1 MPSTQTIIIGVVYTI
16 YSFLYFVAAVLI
28 SSRHKVFDRVVHSV
42 FGAWDK
48 GTRRTQI
55 ESFNLTKVAAIIAT
69 LPLVAHIVAL
79 SAGLSIPPKAADH
92 LGLSVDSYPNLT
104 GDLKTIVMMFD
115 LVQLV
120 WAVVMLYRLN
130 SISNFTSHSERSLRS
145 LTIIAIYIG
154 SIGAIFCGRK
164 QIEPWIWG
172 VQLFFLLVS
181 LLLVTVG
188 GSAPHSIPVG
198 PNGGLLYAAK
208 GHIVAPLERGPSAE
222 FRVFQ
227 NCPDT

>member
-28 SSRHKVFDRVVHSV
+28 SSRHKLFDGVVHSV
-42 FGAWDK
+42 FGAGDK
-48 GTRRTQI
+48 ST
-55 ESFNLTKVAAIIAT
+55 SKKPLPFNLTKVAAIIAT

-188 GSAPHSIPVG
+188 GSAPHSIPVDTK
-198 PNGGLLYAAK
+198 GGLRYTAT
-208 GHIVAPLERGPSAE
+208 GSIVAPLERGPSAE